1 MGFTPFNP
9 SYGLSE
15 HLEIVGWVERSE
27 THRGLP
33 RSRWVSLR
41 STHRTAYPN
50 NPENWASD
58 VAPLIVSNA
67 VWSDMSQG
75 DQRPSN
81 LRAKNAR
88 ISSRAAIVGWPA

>member
-15 HLEIVGWVERSE
+15 HLKIVGWVERSE
-27 THRGLP
+27 NPSG
-33 RSRWVSLR
+33 V
-41 STHRTAYPN
+41 Y
-50 NPENWASD
+50 PENWARD
-58 VAPLIVSNA
+58 VAPLIFSNA
-67 VWSDMSQG
+67 VWTDMSLG

-88 ISSRAAIVGWPA
+88 ISSRAAIVGWPASSIRCAVTTL